1 MEALF
6 AYALALEPIIGFLAL
21 LCVPAKKRKYA
32 WLVGV
37 AYVVVYLPFSPLGR
51 FQTSNHG
58 GMDWQDEWLPR
69 GLAEPY
75 RRQTVWPNDRITRG
89 RTKTRLTY
97 AGNLF
102 WPIIILDNLFWL
114 RAHQS
119 DLARG

>member
-1 MEALF
+1 MEDLL
-6 AYALALEPIIGFLAL
+6 AYALALMPVIGFCAL
-21 LCVPAKKRKYA
+21 LCVPQKKRKLA
-32 WLVGV
+32 WLAGV
-37 AYVVVYLPFSPLGR
+37 AYIVVYLPFSLMGR

-75 RRQTVWPNDRITRG
+75 RRETRLPDGRILRG

-102 WPIIILDNLFWL
+102 WPLIILDNLVWH
-114 RAHQS
+114 RAHES
-119 DLARG
+119 DLSAD